1 MAKGKCRNITN
12 RNQGI
17 MAASEPN
24 YPTTASP
31 GYTNTPETQELDLKS
46 LVRMLLEEHMKDI
59 NKSLKEIQ
67 EKNDEK
73 LEVLTRKTQKAPKEI
88 QDNMGQKFVA
98 NKEEMQKTLKKYRRT
113 LINRQKS

>member
-1 MAKGKCRNITN
+1 MEITLKVHRRLKHQPVTIRPSNTSENQMAKGKRRNVTN

-24 YPTTASP
+24 YPTIASP
-31 GYTNTPETQELDLKS
+31 GYPNIQEKQELDLKA

-67 EKNDEK
+67 
-73 LEVLTRKTQKAPKEI
+73 
-88 QDNMGQKFVA
+88 
-98 NKEEMQKTLKKYRRT
+98 
-113 LINRQKS
+113 